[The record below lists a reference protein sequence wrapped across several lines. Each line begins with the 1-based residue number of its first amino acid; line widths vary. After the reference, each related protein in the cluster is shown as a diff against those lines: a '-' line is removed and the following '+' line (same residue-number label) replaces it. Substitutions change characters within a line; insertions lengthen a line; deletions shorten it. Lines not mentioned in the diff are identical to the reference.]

1 MLLPCEAKSTVVD
14 QILFED
20 FNGFAMSKYHP
31 TIIARCQ
38 QVALQKANRSVP
50 TPAQQLELAN
60 AKKDKEPRAYH
71 VCTSM
76 TFVQDR
82 SDAGFSSFM
91 YVWFYV
97 VTKAI

>member
-20 FNGFAMSKYHP
+20 FNGHP